1 MKTWENWSIDCGD
14 KDESKVVISG
24 SATSLDRVYINFES
38 GADAGNYIITY
49 NDGIRCITK
58 TYTVAGAPCEI
69 EWLGGTECI
78 TCDCICDN
86 LVLNEASVD
95 ISKDGCS
102 DMAIGSASD
111 CITNIVTT
119 TETWVR
125 VNAVGE
131 GLYLNVDA
139 NANSS
144 RSTTVTFDYGVSCDS
159 GKSCTKTLTVN
170 QAGGSCDCGSITYEG
185 SEEADPTPTA
195 SGFKV
200 NVTVPSG
207 KASAYVSLYDANNT
221 FLCGIS
227 RYQGGTIG
235 AAYNWT
241 AQGTVAKVAVTE
253 NGSSCKYLTI
263 NGKTGTT
270 YLSKTQINTG
280 STVTNLD
287 LTRTFDTSDYNDDNA
302 LLYFT
307 FQDS

>member
-1 MKTWENWSIDCGD
+1 MARRIEIDANGGGITALTIDDACTTATADRSLNKYTGVTTNN
-14 KDESKVVISG
+14 KWDE
-24 SATSLDRVYINFES
+24 
-38 GADAGNYIITY
+38 IITDAALD
-49 NDGIRCITK
+49 NDKARLT
-58 TYTVAGAPCEI
+58 
-69 EWLGGTECI
+69 
-78 TCDCICDN
+78 
-86 LVLNEASVD
+86 AS
-95 ISKDGCS
+95 
-102 DMAIGSASD
+102 
-111 CITNIVTT
+111 T
-119 TETWVR
+119 
-125 VNAVGE
+125 
-131 GLYLNVDA
+131 
-139 NANSS
+139 NSS
-144 RSTTVTFDYGVSCDS
+144 TSSREGYGIVKYVINGETCE
-159 GKSCTKTLTVN
+159 KIIHVI
-170 QAGGSCDCGSITYEG
+170 QA
-185 SEEADPTPTA
+185 AAAPTA

-200 NVTVPSG
+200 NVAVPNG

-221 FLCGIS
+221 FLCGIT

-287 LTRTFDTSDYNDDNA
+287 LTRTFDTSDYNDGNA

>member
-170 QAGGSCDCGSITYEG
+170 QAGDSCGCGSITYEG
-185 SEEADPTPTA
+185 TEEADPTPSEA
-195 SGFKV
+195 SITLSIYNGYSSSKQLGAFEIFTTEGSVQIGVDYQISAGETK
-200 NVTVPSG
+200 NVTVDYTGFEGNTIYQVSG
-207 KASAYVSLYDANNT
+207 MV
-221 FLCGIS
+221 
-227 RYQGGTIG
+227 GGLSQCFSFTCPGGQCDLIDG
-235 AAYNWT
+235 DT
-241 AQGTVAKVAVTE
+241 LTVDIKNV
-253 NGSSCKYLTI
+253 I
-263 NGKTGTT
+263 NCT
-270 YLSKTQINTG
+270 
-280 STVTNLD
+280 
-287 LTRTFDTSDYNDDNA
+287 
-302 LLYFT
+302 
-307 FQDS
+307 